1 MRCVSPVELPELQL
15 THLRER
21 NRIVHRINRAPAH
34 WREATIRFI
43 VTGECQPPPTEHGSA
58 AGRNRIKSLSGHRDL
73 EHASITA
80 DWPTSFTDLFIH
92 TPSSANPDA

>member
-43 VTGECQPPPTEHGSA
+43 VTGECQPPTPMSTA
-58 AGRNRIKSLSGHRDL
+58 ARQAEI
-73 EHASITA
+73 A
-80 DWPTSFTDLFIH
+80 
-92 TPSSANPDA
+92 